1 MIHKWGVYCIGYLI
15 CGIFYVW
22 SVVYLV
28 FDLWYIW
35 YFTCGIFG
43 IWFATYLIFDLR
55 RIWYLICAVKSFWQ
69 ILQGLL
75 SSWPP
80 TPELNLY
87 WYLFSMCIS
96 FVFQCVFV
104 FICAFVFANILEAKT
119 FSGARQTPRFLAVV
133 NIPGNWFISPK
144 SNIWC
149 RRIHKIFYSR
159 KCCIDIL
166 PDDSKR
172 FQLFSPDKIDY
183 SREYCQM
190 IVNISRTCTSDVIA
204 VFVFVC
210 FIIFLLFCY
219 CSFVLLLF

>member
-1 MIHKWGVYCIGYLI
+1 
-15 CGIFYVW
+15 
-22 SVVYLV
+22 
-28 FDLWYIW
+28 
-35 YFTCGIFG
+35 
-43 IWFATYLIFDLR
+43 
-55 RIWYLICAVKSFWQ
+55 
-69 ILQGLL
+69 
-75 SSWPP
+75 
-80 TPELNLY
+80 
-87 WYLFSMCIS
+87 MCIS

-104 FICAFVFANILEAKT
+104 FICAFVFANILEANT

-172 FQLFSPDKIDY
+172 FQLFSPFKMDY

-210 FIIFLLFCY
+210 FIDFLLFCY

>member
-1 MIHKWGVYCIGYLI
+1 MRCLLYWIFDLRHILYMICTAVVHIF
-15 CGIFYVW
+15 GIW
-22 SVVYLV
+22 SVVYLI
-28 FDLWYIW
+28 FYLWYIW
-35 YFTCGIFG
+35 Y
-43 IWFATYLIFDLR
+43 LIFYLQH
-55 RIWYLICAVKSFWQ
+55 IWYLICAVKSFQ
-69 ILQGLL
+69 ALL

-104 FICAFVFANILEAKT
+104 FICAFVFANILEANT

-159 KCCIDIL
+159 KCCIDIF
-166 PDDSKR
+166 PDDSNR

-190 IVNISRTCTSDVIA
+190 IVNISRTCSSDVIA

-219 CSFVLLLF
+219 CSFVLSLF